1 MDFKQKKINRYCE
14 AHSTAPD
21 EILYALERETN
32 LKTMAPQMLTGHVQ
46 GLMLQFI
53 AQMMRP
59 QLILEIGTFT
69 GYSALCMAKGLADD
83 GVLHTIEVNP
93 ERSTIIEKY
102 IAKAD
107 LVNKVIPHF
116 GDAKNVI
123 PAIEGS
129 FDLVYVDA
137 AKFDY
142 QIYYDLVVDRMS
154 SGGMIVVDNVLWGGK
169 IVDGHTDKDTT
180 ILDAFNKM
188 VHADPRVENVVFPI
202 RDGIT
207 LIRRV

>member
-14 AHSTAPD
+14 EHSSAPD
-21 EILYALERETN
+21 EILYALERETH
-32 LKTMAPQMLTGHVQ
+32 LKTLAPQMLTGHVQ
-46 GLMLQFI
+46 GLMLQFM

-59 QLILEIGTFT
+59 KSILEIGTFT
-69 GYSALCMAKGLADD
+69 GYAALCMAKGLADD
-83 GVLHTIEVNP
+83 GKMHTIEINP
-93 ERSTIIEKY
+93 ERKSIIEKY
-102 IAKAD
+102 ITEAG
-107 LVNKVIPHF
+107 LENIVIPYF

-123 PAIEGS
+123 PTIEGS
-129 FDLVYVDA
+129 FDMVYIDA

-142 QIYYDLVVDRMS
+142 QAYYDLVVDRMT

-169 IVDGHTDKDTT
+169 IVEGRTDKDTK

-188 VHADPRVENVVFPI
+188 VKADTRVENVVLPI

-207 LIRRV
+207 LIRRI